1 MCLATDRGAS
11 GRPTTTSMSTP
22 DRYWRALCVAVMSST
37 CSPGCRRCSEGRAG
51 TADSRAK
58 ACGQA
63 RRSVPAL
70 ASRLPAAPRGQR
82 RARVPGGE
90 GLRPG
95 QANRAGP
102 GGARLRIDPTEC
114 RLDVLGDRQELTPG
128 GVELPTVGGGHEHA
142 LAIGLLERG
151 DASRDGRVIE
161 AEAVG
166 GGRELPQTSD
176 GEQSQQILRGDLLTG
191 SAWCI

>member
-1 MCLATDRGAS
+1 MLGDGPRGIRAAHDDLDVDAGPILAGSLRG
-11 GRPTTTSMSTP
+11 G
-22 DRYWRALCVAVMSST
+22 DEFDLQ
-37 CSPGCRRCSEGRAG
+37 
-51 TADSRAK
+51 SRMPLL
-58 ACGQA
+58 Q
-63 RRSVPAL
+63 
-70 ASRLPAAPRGQR
+70 RGQR
-82 RARVPGGE
+82 RDRVLEGE
-90 GLRPG
+90 GLRTG
-95 QANRAGP
+95 QANRAGQ
-102 GGARLRIDPTEC
+102 GGARMRIDPTEC